1 MRILI
6 LGGTSFFGRE
16 AAIRLHQA
24 GNEVTVFSRRVPVDG
39 LPLDIR
45 QTRGDRTVEID
56 LNRMAVE
63 PWDAIIDNIC
73 YNAEDAQKAIRVFS
87 GRTGLYL
94 YTSSA
99 SIYSVLEGSNSPFRE
114 NQADLLPLKAQLK
127 EKYAYGLGKYA
138 AEKEFLAA
146 FVDKKF
152 PAAIIRPPVVIGP
165 NDPTLRAYS
174 YWLRLADGGPL
185 FLPGAS
191 FRNRF
196 IFSKD
201 LARAMETLV
210 YAENPYGKAYNFAD
224 SQALTLE
231 DFAKLSARIMH
242 RDSGLICPDYAWLK
256 EHGFDF
262 EASPFSMGGDFVL
275 DIARAEKDFGWT
287 STPASAWL
295 EESINWYLNTYTG
308 PAPKNYASRKQEFEL
323 AKKWTL
329 KV

>member
-16 AAIRLHQA
+16 TAIRLQKA
-24 GNEVTVFSRRVPVDG
+24 GNDVTVFSRRCPVDG

-63 PWDAIIDNIC
+63 PWDAVIDNIC

-99 SIYSVLEGSNSPFRE
+99 SIYSVLEGSSSPYRE
-114 NQADLLPLKAQLK
+114 NQAELLPLKAELK

-138 AEKEFLAA
+138 AEAEFLKA
-146 FVDKKF
+146 FAEKSF
-152 PAAIIRPPVVIGP
+152 PAAIIRPPVVVGP

-174 YWLRLADGGPL
+174 YWLRLADGGPV

-191 FRNRF
+191 FKNRF

-201 LARAMETLV
+201 LARAIETLV
-210 YAENPYGKAYNFAD
+210 YASSPYGRAYNFGD
-224 SQALTLE
+224 SQALSLE
-231 DFAKLSARIMH
+231 DFAKASARIMH
-242 RDSGLICPDYAWLK
+242 HDAQLICPDYHWLK
-256 EHGFDF
+256 ERGFDF

-275 DIARAEKDFGWT
+275 DIARAEKDFNWA
-287 STPASAWL
+287 STPAADWL
-295 EESINWYLNTYTG
+295 EESVKWYLNTYTG
-308 PAPKNYASRKQEFEL
+308 PAPKNYASRRQELEL
-323 AKKWTL
+323 AKQWTL